1 MEEHNKVEILK
12 KASYGYGTAFAGLV
26 LQFVGVIWDTLQR
39 HLDPSLA
46 AREGV
51 FSLTNPS
58 HLLIVLG
65 MGLAVVGVVWG
76 MFLVSGS
83 GSGISLFWGP
93 TLAIGTLGVLSLL
106 AGGIAVATGDLSGS
120 HEHQT
125 GHSSI
130 TVDDPALTELKGV
143 LATEGT
149 GAALDRLEELAAKD
163 ENLERQSHH
172 YVHELGKFSY
182 SHYGEDAAKAFSL
195 CDSRFA
201 GGCYH
206 GVVQAYFEAN
216 PNSAT
221 DELAG
226 LCEGVI
232 VDADAT
238 EILKYQCVHGVGHGL
253 SISFHHDL
261 QETLRR
267 CDVLKTGRDRE
278 SCYGGAFME
287 NIMFAQSQQGWQG
300 NTDQGTSLL
309 KKDDLHY
316 PCNSVDD
323 RYKQQCYFLQP
334 AAILLQN
341 GRDVDG
347 AFEECDKA
355 PKPYIAACYKG
366 MGRDISSLTRG
377 DIDKS
382 RDLCASGTDAYE
394 AWCFEGVVALL
405 VSTHWRT
412 DEAVDFC
419 AGVPTWARS
428 RCFEIIGE
436 MVPGLH
442 ADTASR
448 NKECEKAK
456 EEEWVTIC
464 RRGADMDGPSADE
477 MF

>member
-1 MEEHNKVEILK
+1 VGVHNKVELLK
-12 KASYGYGTAFAGLV
+12 KASYGYWTAFAGLG
-26 LQFVGVIWDTLQR
+26 LQLVGVIWDALQH
-39 HLDPSLA
+39 HLDPSLT

-65 MGLAVVGVVWG
+65 MGVAVAGVGWG
-76 MFLVSGS
+76 MFLISGS
-83 GSGISLFWGP
+83 GPGFRLFWAP
-93 TLAIGTLGVLSLL
+93 IVAIGILGVLSLL
-106 AGGIAVATGDLSGS
+106 TGGIAIATGGLSGS
-120 HEHQT
+120 HEHQSE
-125 GHSSI
+125 HSSI
-130 TVDDPALTELKGV
+130 TVDDPVLTDLKGV

-149 GAALDRLEELAAKD
+149 TAALDRLEELAAED
-163 ENLERQSHH
+163 ESLERQSHH

-182 SHYGEDAAKAFSL
+182 SHYGEDAAKAFNL
-195 CDSRFA
+195 CDGRFA

-206 GVVQAYFEAN
+206 GVVQGYFEAN
-216 PNSAT
+216 PDFET

-226 LCEGVI
+226 LCEGTI

-238 EILKYQCVHGVGHGL
+238 EILKYQCVHGLGHGL
-253 SISFHHDL
+253 SISFDHDL
-261 QETLRR
+261 QKTLRY
-267 CDVLKTGRDRE
+267 CDALETERDRG

-287 NIMFAQSQQGWQG
+287 NTMFAQNQRQGD
-300 NTDQGTSLL
+300 TDQGTALI
-309 KKDDLHY
+309 KEDDLQY
-316 PCNSVDD
+316 PCDSVED

-334 AAILLQN
+334 ATILLQN

-355 PKPYIAACYKG
+355 PKPYVAACYKG
-366 MGRDISSLTRG
+366 MGRDISSLTHG
-377 DIDKS
+377 DTDKS
-382 RDLCASGTDAYE
+382 RDLCATGTDSYE
-394 AWCFEGVVALL
+394 AWCFEGVVTLL
-405 VSTHWRT
+405 ISTHWRT

-436 MVPGLH
+436 MLPGLY

-448 NKECEKAK
+448 NAECEKAK

-464 RRGADMDGPSADE
+464 RRSVDLGGPPENE
-477 MF
+477 ML